1 MIHTNNGELNQLY
14 ATFNRIWGTGG
25 KASLTLKTE
34 DGKVTAQL
42 EIQLGSPTDPR
53 PGAQPEAGLVAAGA
67 QPLVQPLVRQRRRR
81 HRGPGRQARDVARR
95 EAWRARQREHPSTH
109 QGPPPPPPPT
119 APTRRLITVVRNR
132 SSEARFSQLDG
143 PDGLETDQE
152 PETAGRAAVQK
163 CSVSSGTF
171 CCCKGLP
178 QSDCCWELCS
188 CNIGIDQRD
197 FQKKL
202 HRQKLLSEKYPV
214 YPSPD

>member
-1 MIHTNNGELNQLY
+1 MGWLVG
-14 ATFNRIWGTGG
+14 FW
-25 KASLTLKTE
+25 
-34 DGKVTAQL
+34 DG
-42 EIQLGSPTDPR
+42 P
-53 PGAQPEAGLVAAGA
+53 
-67 QPLVQPLVRQRRRR
+67 
-81 HRGPGRQARDVARR
+81 HRWSIRNHFWSVIISFLIYQKLIS
-95 EAWRARQREHPSTH
+95 EFSQQCFWNTINWN
-109 QGPPPPPPPT
+109 T

-214 YPSPD
+214 YPSPDWRSAAPSLYPDFA